1 MTETQTWRVSRI
13 HAAHDQVST
22 AGGTG
27 NPSRQAA
34 VRLWTLMHAQ
44 ALLHG
49 TTGGAGD
56 VAFIEDDRQRLA
68 ARRAR

>member
-1 MTETQTWRVSRI
+1 MSGTQIWRASRTR
-13 HAAHDQVST
+13 AAQGQASP

-27 NPSRQAA
+27 SRSRRAA
-34 VRLWTLMHAQ
+34 VRMWTLMHAR
-44 ALLHG
+44 AVLNG